1 MSACCMQICVFPL
14 WVILHLR
21 SSSLYIASQYLYV
34 GKHGKMGVFCIKLA
48 LVLIPLVCLHGL
60 SLLYLDILMLNAFL
74 PLALAWLFVSF

>member
-1 MSACCMQICVFPL
+1 L

-48 LVLIPLVCLHGL
+48 LVLIPLVCLAWIKTSL
-60 SLLYLDILMLNAFL
+60 S
-74 PLALAWLFVSF
+74 